1 MNSSGLGACLENSAK
16 AVGIDTSICRQYG
29 AVAQLVARLIWDQE
43 ATSSSLVGSTSCR
56 VAPG

>member
-1 MNSSGLGACLENSAK
+1 MFRIGLHGRKTPPGSNLDLSFIKN
-16 AVGIDTSICRQYG
+16 G
-29 AVAQLVARLIWDQE
+29 AVAQLAARLIWDQE